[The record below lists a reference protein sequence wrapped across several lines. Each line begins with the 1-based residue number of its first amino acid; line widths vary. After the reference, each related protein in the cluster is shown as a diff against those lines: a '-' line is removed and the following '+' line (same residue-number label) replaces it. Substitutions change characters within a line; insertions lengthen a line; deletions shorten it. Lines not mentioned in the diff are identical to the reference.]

1 MKRTRM
7 FLSIVLLGVFSQV
20 SSQEWIGER
29 FHLDSVCFLPSM
41 DDLSHVV
48 VSMVDSRLVY
58 AEATAFRE
66 EGQEYTATFH
76 TVDLDRYSMT
86 EFQLSLPFD
95 KLSSHKVM
103 AVPWIYDFDLA
114 GDSCLVSIQNQLLL
128 YRLEEGNYK
137 LMSVFQCENAKV
149 CYLHRGDIY
158 FMEEDHDVGY
168 RWYRLHEGKRL
179 FVRALDY
186 EAPHVV
192 QAKPNRYLFRDNHH
206 VYFLSNRYPS
216 LSLYSL
222 EGVAQDTVVFDLP
235 CWHPFEDEYVKAS
248 LEVPYGVERIKAT
261 MKDIYRYSYLKMV
274 FPIGG
279 DYLIYYTQYD
289 TVTHESKLRFAIGTP
304 EGQTTL
310 LSQKPTDEYVY
321 DDTLTPFTLLERHVD
336 KAFCSWNDRLVEM
349 LWMDTVSPYG
359 KTDAAY
365 RQARE
370 DCFRNSTPQLA
381 VKVSAYQHAQPIY
394 WPAFYNVQF
403 MSQSLADLPAGKY
416 IMLLHGELECSSCR
430 KALLSWL
437 NGLKNQDAHL
447 VIVCPGVLGGSA
459 LFEWRENIRNTLKK
473 PFQMLFLNKER
484 YGQYPHFSGD
494 AGRSFPGILL
504 YEVGRSPIYLT
515 PEDIFSDDIYS
526 FQFRE
531 SFLEKVEQF
540 LANP

>member
-1 MKRTRM
+1 
-7 FLSIVLLGVFSQV
+7 
-20 SSQEWIGER
+20 
-29 FHLDSVCFLPSM
+29 
-41 DDLSHVV
+41 
-48 VSMVDSRLVY
+48 
-58 AEATAFRE
+58 
-66 EGQEYTATFH
+66 
-76 TVDLDRYSMT
+76 
-86 EFQLSLPFD
+86 
-95 KLSSHKVM
+95 M

-304 EGQTTL
+304 EGQMTF

-336 KAFCSWNDRLVEM
+336 KAFVHGMTGWWRCCGWTLFPHMVRRTLPIGRRGK
-349 LWMDTVSPYG
+349 TVSG
-359 KTDAAY
+359 I
-365 RQARE
+365 RHH
-370 DCFRNSTPQLA
+370 N
-381 VKVSAYQHAQPIY
+381 
-394 WPAFYNVQF
+394 
-403 MSQSLADLPAGKY
+403 
-416 IMLLHGELECSSCR
+416 
-430 KALLSWL
+430 LLSRSVRINMPSRYIGPHSTMFSLCRNRWL
-437 NGLKNQDAHL
+437 
-447 VIVCPGVLGGSA
+447 I
-459 LFEWRENIRNTLKK
+459 
-473 PFQMLFLNKER
+473 FL
-484 YGQYPHFSGD
+484 Q
-494 AGRSFPGILL
+494 
-504 YEVGRSPIYLT
+504 
-515 PEDIFSDDIYS
+515 
-526 FQFRE
+526 
-531 SFLEKVEQF
+531 
-540 LANP
+540 